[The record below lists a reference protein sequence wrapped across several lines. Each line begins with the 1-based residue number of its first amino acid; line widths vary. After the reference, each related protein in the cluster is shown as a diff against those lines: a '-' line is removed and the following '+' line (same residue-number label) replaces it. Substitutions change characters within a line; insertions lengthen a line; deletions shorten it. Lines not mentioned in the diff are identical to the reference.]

1 MASVEVDEWLQLLAH
16 HPLFGEEGGQGA
28 ADNSQSALPRGR
40 MTVRGTDLFVVVGR
54 EVRWINLKAC
64 KDAFV
69 RFESKRMG
77 LSSAGLESVKD
88 KDAAAESKLEA
99 VKSVPWYRLG
109 CEALS
114 FDIFKLNINASGKL
128 LVAVGSH
135 QVAVVVLPTSAP
147 TAKSKGGA
155 FTAAR
160 LETSD
165 KSSGGRGIWIDCRSM
180 LLGTAPGVT
189 TPSREADGSSAH
201 VRSPGGG
208 GGLSVTANWS
218 ARTRVVDVLWHPLS
232 TSDSHLL
239 VLQANGIIKLFD
251 ISEDMDTPEQ
261 TMSLFGASSAG
272 GAGFAMSRAVSFC
285 IGSSASAGW
294 SRVTVYV
301 LTNTGEVYSLCPVLP
316 RRCSVEQE
324 WLGDLLE
331 TAELD
336 VREWQA
342 EEYETSECIYTPPE
356 LLDARAAAKWLSQIL
371 ELERGR
377 SKASAGGENMYITLT
392 ANLMQ
397 PAAAQGPYLFQPE
410 PMPVDTSGYGSD
422 NSSTDEDANA
432 SFDRSNADCNPDDA
446 CEILYMESTSG
457 IGVGLVAIAYCDSHV
472 ELFADMEPVIGKW
485 ADTAGRGAHM
495 RDLPVLATMASID
508 LSIRPLAGA
517 DQIKSS
523 KQIGTVSLMADTLNP
538 TVFYALHSHG
548 VHRVDMRSWTKLL
561 ERAIGLSSES
571 GRSEA
576 LEQMMCALDG
586 RQGMASG
593 QDGNTAVAQRCVQCI
608 VHTNPSAQRPAIP
621 VIGAVVIDDIYLS
634 YSLLALVE
642 PSQLVGVTLPLFTDS
657 SCDADDDN
665 VKGSGSTEAGHAASN
680 NNSARRLDVS
690 LGSKDVVYVPR
701 LPNGNYEVP
710 AGLTD
715 GSGATMLQQPRLVL
729 RENSRGES
737 GVSEERLK
745 LLGSV
750 VGQLQGQLAQ
760 VVSAHSAMQERLD
773 LQIQEHQRQHEKLS
787 AISSGFLQHI
797 EQMRQ
802 SQKRLDALRGN
813 GQRLTLRVDQVLRQL
828 ISYYQPELTP
838 SEQEFAQE
846 VRGMDLRINGAEG
859 YCQLVERL
867 QERVSDIKALSKISA
882 TGADASGAAVAGD
895 RPGMMQ
901 PQISKQAQRRIEQ
914 MLEAEQHRLQ
924 ETCERISDIQECV
937 DGVPESQLLT

>member
-1 MASVEVDEWLQLLAH
+1 MASVEVDEWLQLLTH
-16 HPLFGEEGGQGA
+16 HPLFDEEGGQGVA
-28 ADNSQSALPRGR
+28 ENKQSALPRGR
-40 MTVRGTDLFVVVGR
+40 MTVRGTDLFVVVGH

-77 LSSAGLESVKD
+77 LSSTGLESVKE
-88 KDAAAESKLEA
+88 KDAVAESKLEA
-99 VKSVPWYRLG
+99 VRSVPWYRLG
-109 CEALS
+109 CEVLS
-114 FDIFKLNINASGKL
+114 FDIFKLHINASGKL
-128 LVAVGSH
+128 LVAVGTH
-135 QVAVVVLPTSAP
+135 QVAVVVLPTSIP
-147 TAKSKGGA
+147 TAKSKSGA

-160 LETSD
+160 LETGERSRSD
-165 KSSGGRGIWIDCRSM
+165 RGIWIDCRSM
-180 LLGTAPGVT
+180 LLGTAPGIA
-189 TPSREADGSSAH
+189 TPSRGSDGSNAH
-201 VRSPGGG
+201 VRSPGVG

-239 VLQANGIIKLFD
+239 VLQANGIVKLFD
-251 ISEDMDTPEQ
+251 ISEDVDTPEQ

-272 GAGFAMSRAVSFC
+272 GAGFAVSRAVSFC
-285 IGSSASAGW
+285 TGSPTSAGW

-316 RRCSVEQE
+316 RRCSVDQE

-342 EEYETSECIYTPPE
+342 EEYENSGCIYTPPE
-356 LLDARAAAKWLSQIL
+356 LIDARAASRWLSQIL

-410 PMPVDTSGYGSD
+410 PMPVDSSGYESD
-422 NSSTDEDANA
+422 NSSSDDDADAN
-432 SFDRSNADCNPDDA
+432 FDRPNADCNPDDA
-446 CEILYMESTSG
+446 CDILYMESTSG

-485 ADTAGRGAHM
+485 ADTAGRGEHM
-495 RDLPVLATMASID
+495 GDLPVLATMASID
-508 LSIRPLAGA
+508 LSIKPLAGA
-517 DQIKSS
+517 DQIKNS
-523 KQIGTVSLMADTLNP
+523 KQIGTVSLMADTLSP

-548 VHRVDMRSWTKLL
+548 VHRADMRSWTKLL
-561 ERAIGLSSES
+561 DRAIGLSSES

-576 LEQMMCALDG
+576 LEQMLHSLDS
-586 RQGMASG
+586 R
-593 QDGNTAVAQRCVQCI
+593 QDGNSAVTQRCVQCI

-621 VIGAVVIDDIYLS
+621 VIGAVIIDDIYLS

-642 PSQLVGVTLPLFTDS
+642 PSQLVGVSLPLFTDP
-657 SCDADDDN
+657 SCDADADDDGD
-665 VKGSGSTEAGHAASN
+665 VKGSGSTEAGRVGDNH
-680 NNSARRLDVS
+680 NNSRRLDVS
-690 LGSKDVVYVPR
+690 LGTKDVIYVPR
-701 LPNGNYEVP
+701 LPSGNYEVP
-710 AGLTD
+710 SGLTD
-715 GSGATMLQQPRLVL
+715 DNGATILQQPRLVL

-745 LLGSV
+745 LLGSI

-760 VVSAHSAMQERLD
+760 VVTAHSAMQERLD
-773 LQIQEHQRQHEKLS
+773 LQVQEHQRQHEKLS

-802 SQKRLDALRGN
+802 SQKRFDTLREN
-813 GQRLTLRVDQVLRQL
+813 GQKLTLRVDQVLRQL

-838 SEQEFAQE
+838 SEKEFAQE
-846 VRGMDLRINGAEG
+846 VRGMDLQINGFDG

-867 QERVSDIKALSKISA
+867 QERVSDIQALSKLSA
-882 TGADASGAAVAGD
+882 AQADARGTAVAGD
-895 RPGMMQ
+895 RPGTMQ

-924 ETCERISDIQECV
+924 ETCERITDIQECV